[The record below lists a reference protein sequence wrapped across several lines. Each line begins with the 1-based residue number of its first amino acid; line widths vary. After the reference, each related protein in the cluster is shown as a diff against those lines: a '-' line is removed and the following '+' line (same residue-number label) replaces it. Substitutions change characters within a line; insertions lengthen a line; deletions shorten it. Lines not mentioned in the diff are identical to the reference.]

1 MVNSYTNRKILLDFN
16 VNVNLHLHNINCLR
30 EIFMAAASTPAP
42 SASPVAQHPIRER
55 NFRMLWIGSAISSVG
70 DQFYLVAL
78 PWVVLQL
85 TGSAVAVGTILMAV
99 AIPRAVLMLFGG
111 ALTDRISARR
121 ILMSTASARTL
132 FVSVIG
138 FLLWLR
144 VLHLWELYI
153 LGFAFGVADAFS
165 LPAASTLLPSLVKRE
180 QLVAANSVFQTTG
193 QLTTIGAP
201 APAGLVIK
209 ALGTAW
215 AFFIDAISF
224 LFIIAALWRLPD
236 PPRDQASGAR
246 PPVWRSIL
254 DGIAYVRRDVPLRS
268 LILLAAMLNFCTT
281 GPMGVGLPY
290 LTKMKFGSP
299 TAYGIVVSAAA
310 AGGLAGAL
318 LAGILKIKRRGV
330 LLLGACVVIS
340 VALGSIGLL
349 AKLWQIAAILLL
361 MALSAGMANVHI
373 AAWMQQRVEAT
384 VRGRVFSVLMLAG
397 FGLLPVSLAA
407 AGLLIAW
414 DLKLMFIIAGASM
427 LLITVFGALQKQVR
441 AIE

>member
-1 MVNSYTNRKILLDFN
+1 V
-16 VNVNLHLHNINCLR
+16 
-30 EIFMAAASTPAP
+30 AATSISAP
-42 SASPVAQHPIRER
+42 SAPPAPQHPLRER
-55 NFRMLWIGSAISSVG
+55 NFRMLWAGSAISAVG

-99 AIPRAVLMLFGG
+99 AIPRAVLMLLGG

-121 ILMSTASARTL
+121 ILMSTASARTVL
-132 FVSVIG
+132 VTVIG
-138 FLLWLR
+138 FLLWW
-144 VLHLWELYI
+144 HLLQLWQLYV
-153 LGFAFGVADAFS
+153 LGFFFGVADAFAW
-165 LPAASTLLPSLVKRE
+165 PAATTLLPSVVKRE

-193 QLTTIGAP
+193 QLTTIAAP

-236 PPRDQASGAR
+236 PPKAASAAK

-268 LILLAAMLNFCTT
+268 LMLVAAMLNFCIS

-290 LTKMKFGSP
+290 LVKTKFGSAA
-299 TAYGIVVSAAA
+299 AYGLVISAMA
-310 AGGLAGAL
+310 AGGLLGAL
-318 LAGILKIKRRGV
+318 LAGIVKIKRRGL

-340 VALGSIGLL
+340 AGIASMGLL
-349 AKLWQIAAILLL
+349 GHLWLIAAVLLL
-361 MALSAGMANVHI
+361 LGCSAGVANVHI
-373 AAWMQQRVEAT
+373 AAWIQQRIDAT
-384 VRGRVFSVLMLAG
+384 VRGRVFSVLMLAN
-397 FGLLPVSLAA
+397 FGLIPISLAV

-414 DLKLMFIIAGASM
+414 SLKLMFLVAGVSM
-427 LLITVFGALQKQVR
+427 LLITAFGLSQKQVR

>member
-1 MVNSYTNRKILLDFN
+1 
-16 VNVNLHLHNINCLR
+16 
-30 EIFMAAASTPAP
+30 MAAATQPTSLN
-42 SASPVAQHPIRER
+42 PVIYPHPLKER
-55 NFRMLWIGSAISSVG
+55 NFRMLWAGSAISALG

-111 ALTDRISARR
+111 ALTDRISARK
-121 ILMSTASARTL
+121 IMMSAASARTFL
-132 FVSVIG
+132 VTAIG
-138 FLLWLR
+138 FLLWFGVLR
-144 VLHLWELYI
+144 LWELYV

-165 LPAASTLLPSLVKRE
+165 WPAASTLLPSLVKRE

-193 QLTTIGAP
+193 RLTTIAAP
-201 APAGLVIK
+201 APAGIVIK

-236 PPRDQASGAR
+236 PPQAQAAAGK

-254 DGIAYVRRDVPLRS
+254 DGINYVRRDVPLRS
-268 LILLAAMLNFCTT
+268 LMLLAAMLNFCTS

-290 LTKMKFGSP
+290 LTKTKFGSP
-299 TAYGIVVSAAA
+299 AAYGIVVSAAA
-310 AGGLAGAL
+310 AGGLLGAL
-318 LAGILKIKRRGV
+318 LAGIWKIRRRGA

-340 VALGSIGLL
+340 GCLAAMGLPGQ
-349 AKLWQIAAILLL
+349 LWQIAALLL
-361 MALSAGMANVHI
+361 VMAGSAGVANVHI
-373 AAWMQQRVEAT
+373 ASWIQQRVDAA
-384 VRGRVFSVLMLAG
+384 VRGRVLSVLMLAG
-397 FGLLPVSLAA
+397 FGLLPVSMAV

-414 DLKLMFIIAGASM
+414 NMQWMFILAGASM
-427 LLITVFGALQKQVR
+427 LLITAFGALKKQVR
-441 AIE
+441 EIQ

>member
-1 MVNSYTNRKILLDFN
+1 
-16 VNVNLHLHNINCLR
+16 
-30 EIFMAAASTPAP
+30 
-42 SASPVAQHPIRER
+42 
-55 NFRMLWIGSAISSVG
+55 MLWAGSAISAVG

-99 AIPRAVLMLFGG
+99 AIPRAVLMLLGG

-121 ILMSTASARTL
+121 ILMSTASARTVL
-132 FVSVIG
+132 VTVIG
-138 FLLWLR
+138 FLLWW
-144 VLHLWELYI
+144 HLLQLWQLYV
-153 LGFAFGVADAFS
+153 LGFFFGVADAFAW
-165 LPAASTLLPSLVKRE
+165 PAATTLLPSVVKRE

-193 QLTTIGAP
+193 QLTTIAAP

-236 PPRDQASGAR
+236 PPKAASAAK

-268 LILLAAMLNFCTT
+268 LMLVAAMLNFCIS

-290 LTKMKFGSP
+290 LIKTKFGSAA
-299 TAYGIVVSAAA
+299 AYGLVISAMA
-310 AGGLAGAL
+310 AGGLSGAL
-318 LAGILKIKRRGV
+318 LAGIVKIKRRGL

-340 VALGSIGLL
+340 AGIASMGLL
-349 AKLWQIAAILLL
+349 GHLWLIAAVLLL
-361 MALSAGMANVHI
+361 LGCSAGVANVHI
-373 AAWMQQRVEAT
+373 AAWIQQRIDAA
-384 VRGRVFSVLMLAG
+384 VRGRVFSVLMLAN
-397 FGLLPVSLAA
+397 FGLIPVSLAV

-414 DLKLMFIIAGASM
+414 SLKLMFLIAGVSM
-427 LLITVFGALQKQVR
+427 LLITAFGLSQKQVR

>member
-1 MVNSYTNRKILLDFN
+1 MIRRLLWLPPAY
-16 VNVNLHLHNINCLR
+16 LHLLFQPSHRTHCVSATSACSGRAQLFPPWATNF
-30 EIFMAAASTPAP
+30 IFS
-42 SASPVAQHPIRER
+42 
-55 NFRMLWIGSAISSVG
+55 
-70 DQFYLVAL
+70 L

-99 AIPRAVLMLFGG
+99 AIPRALLLLLGG

-132 FVSVIG
+132 LVTIIG
-138 FLLWLR
+138 FLLWSHSLR
-144 VLHLWELYI
+144 LWQLYV
-153 LGFAFGVADAFS
+153 LGFFFGVADAFAW
-165 LPAASTLLPSLVKRE
+165 PAATTLLPSVVKRE

-193 QLTTIGAP
+193 QLTTIAAP
-201 APAGLVIK
+201 ASAGLVIK

-236 PPRDQASGAR
+236 PPKAASAAK
-246 PPVWRSIL
+246 PPLWRSIL

-268 LILLAAMLNFCTT
+268 LMLVAAMLNFCIS

-290 LTKMKFGSP
+290 MAKTKFGSAA
-299 TAYGIVVSAAA
+299 AYGLVISAMA
-310 AGGLAGAL
+310 AGGLIGAL
-318 LAGILKIKRRGV
+318 LAGIVKIKRRGL

-340 VALGSIGLL
+340 AGIASIGLL
-349 AKLWQIAAILLL
+349 GHLWLIAAVLLL
-361 MALSAGMANVHI
+361 LGASAGVANVHI
-373 AAWMQQRVEAT
+373 AAWIQQRIDAT
-384 VRGRVFSVLMLAG
+384 VRGRVFSVLMLAN
-397 FGLLPVSLAA
+397 FGLIPISLAV

-414 DLKLMFIIAGASM
+414 SLKLMFLVAGVSM
-427 LLITVFGALQKQVR
+427 LLITAFGLSQKQVR

>member
-1 MVNSYTNRKILLDFN
+1 V
-16 VNVNLHLHNINCLR
+16 
-30 EIFMAAASTPAP
+30 AAASIPAP
-42 SASPVAQHPIRER
+42 SAPPAAQHPLRER
-55 NFRMLWIGSAISSVG
+55 NFRMLWAGSAISAVG

-99 AIPRAVLMLFGG
+99 AIPRALLMLFGG
-111 ALTDRISARR
+111 ALTDRISARK

-132 FVSVIG
+132 LVTVIG
-138 FLLWLR
+138 FLLWW
-144 VLHLWELYI
+144 HLLQLWQLYV
-153 LGFAFGVADAFS
+153 LGFFFGVADAFAW
-165 LPAASTLLPSLVKRE
+165 PAATTLLPSLVKRE

-193 QLTTIGAP
+193 QLTTTVAP
-201 APAGLVIK
+201 APAGLLIK

-236 PPRDQASGAR
+236 PPKGASAAR
-246 PPVWRSIL
+246 PPLWRSIL

-268 LILLAAMLNFCTT
+268 LMLVAAMLNFCIS

-290 LTKMKFGSP
+290 LVKTKFGSAA
-299 TAYGIVVSAAA
+299 AYGLVISAMA
-310 AGGLAGAL
+310 AGGLIGAL
-318 LAGILKIKRRGV
+318 LAGILKIKRRGL

-340 VALGSIGLL
+340 AGIASMGLL
-349 AKLWQIAAILLL
+349 GHLWLIAAVLLL
-361 MALSAGMANVHI
+361 LGCSAGVANVHI
-373 AAWMQQRVEAT
+373 AAWIQQRIDAT
-384 VRGRVFSVLMLAG
+384 VRGRVFSVLMLAN
-397 FGLLPVSLAA
+397 FGLIPVSLAV

-414 DLKLMFIIAGASM
+414 NLKLMFLIAGVSM
-427 LLITVFGALQKQVR
+427 LLITAFGASQEQVR

>member
-1 MVNSYTNRKILLDFN
+1 
-16 VNVNLHLHNINCLR
+16 
-30 EIFMAAASTPAP
+30 MAAATVPAP
-42 SASPVAQHPIRER
+42 SAPSSSPPAAQHPLRER
-55 NFRMLWIGSAISSVG
+55 NFRMLWAGSGISAVG

-99 AIPRAVLMLFGG
+99 AIPRALLMLFGG

-121 ILMSTASARTL
+121 IMMSTASARTVL
-132 FVSVIG
+132 VTVIG
-138 FLLWLR
+138 FLLWGRL
-144 VLHLWELYI
+144 LHLWELYV
-153 LGFAFGVADAFS
+153 LGFFFGVADAFAW
-165 LPAASTLLPSLVKRE
+165 PAATTLLPSLVKRE

-193 QLTTIGAP
+193 QLTAIVAP

-236 PPRDQASGAR
+236 PPKAASAAK

-268 LILLAAMLNFCTT
+268 LMLVAAMLNFCIS
-281 GPMGVGLPY
+281 GPISVGLPY
-290 LTKMKFGSP
+290 LVKTKFGSP
-299 TAYGIVVSAAA
+299 AAYGLVVSAMA
-310 AGGLAGAL
+310 AGGLIGAL
-318 LAGILKIKRRGV
+318 LAGILKIKRRGL

-340 VALGSIGLL
+340 AGIASIGMLGRLWLIMAAL
-349 AKLWQIAAILLL
+349 AFVGC
-361 MALSAGMANVHI
+361 SAGVANVHI
-373 AAWMQQRVEAT
+373 AAWIQQRIDAT
-384 VRGRVFSVLMLAG
+384 VRGRVFSVLMLAN
-397 FGLLPVSLAA
+397 FGLIPVSLAV
-407 AGLLIAW
+407 AGLLIALS
-414 DLKLMFIIAGASM
+414 LKVMFLIAGVSM
-427 LLITVFGALQKQVR
+427 MLITALGFLQKEVR

>member
-1 MVNSYTNRKILLDFN
+1 
-16 VNVNLHLHNINCLR
+16 
-30 EIFMAAASTPAP
+30 MAAASIPAP
-42 SASPVAQHPIRER
+42 SAPPAAQHPLRER
-55 NFRMLWIGSAISSVG
+55 NFRMLWAGSAISAVG

-99 AIPRAVLMLFGG
+99 AIPRAMLMLFGG
-111 ALTDRISARR
+111 ALTDRISARK

-132 FVSVIG
+132 FVTVIG
-138 FLLWLR
+138 FLLWWHL
-144 VLHLWELYI
+144 LQLWELYV
-153 LGFAFGVADAFS
+153 LGFFFGVADAFAW
-165 LPAASTLLPSLVKRE
+165 PAATTLLPSLVKRE

-193 QLTTIGAP
+193 QLTTIVAP
-201 APAGLVIK
+201 APAGLAIK

-236 PPRDQASGAR
+236 PPKAGSAAK

-268 LILLAAMLNFCTT
+268 LMLVAAMLNFCIS

-290 LTKMKFGSP
+290 LVKTKFGSAA
-299 TAYGIVVSAAA
+299 AYGLVISAMA
-310 AGGLAGAL
+310 AGGLIGAL
-318 LAGILKIKRRGV
+318 LAGILKIKRRGL

-340 VALGSIGLL
+340 AGIASMGLL
-349 AKLWQIAAILLL
+349 GHLWLIATVLLL
-361 MALSAGMANVHI
+361 LGASAGVANVHI
-373 AAWMQQRVEAT
+373 AAWIQQRIDAT
-384 VRGRVFSVLMLAG
+384 VRGRVFSVLMLAN
-397 FGLLPVSLAA
+397 FGLMPVSLAV

-414 DLKLMFIIAGASM
+414 NLKLMFLIAGASL
-427 LLITVFGALQKQVR
+427 LLITAFGASQKQVR

>member
-1 MVNSYTNRKILLDFN
+1 V
-16 VNVNLHLHNINCLR
+16 
-30 EIFMAAASTPAP
+30 AAASISAP
-42 SASPVAQHPIRER
+42 SAPPAAQHPLRER
-55 NFRMLWIGSAISSVG
+55 NFRMLWAGSAISAVG

-99 AIPRAVLMLFGG
+99 AIPRALLMLLGG

-121 ILMSTASARTL
+121 ILMSTATARTL
-132 FVSVIG
+132 LVTIIG
-138 FLLWLR
+138 FLLWW
-144 VLHLWELYI
+144 HLLQLWQLYV
-153 LGFAFGVADAFS
+153 LGFFFGVADAFAW
-165 LPAASTLLPSLVKRE
+165 PAATTLLPSVVKRE

-193 QLTTIGAP
+193 QMTTIAAP

-236 PPRDQASGAR
+236 PPKAASAAK

-268 LILLAAMLNFCTT
+268 LMLVAAMLNFCIS

-290 LTKMKFGSP
+290 LVKIKFGSAA
-299 TAYGIVVSAAA
+299 AYGLVISAMA
-310 AGGLAGAL
+310 AGGLIGAL
-318 LAGILKIKRRGV
+318 LAGMVKIKRRGL
-330 LLLGACVVIS
+330 LLLGACAVIS
-340 VALGSIGLL
+340 AGIASIGLL
-349 AKLWQIAAILLL
+349 GHLWLIAAVLLL
-361 MALSAGMANVHI
+361 LGCSAGVANVHI
-373 AAWMQQRVEAT
+373 AAWIQQRIDAT
-384 VRGRVFSVLMLAG
+384 VRGRVFSVLMLAN
-397 FGLLPVSLAA
+397 FGLIPASLAV

-414 DLKLMFIIAGASM
+414 SLKLMFLVAGVSM
-427 LLITVFGALQKQVR
+427 LLITAFGLSQKQVR

>member
-1 MVNSYTNRKILLDFN
+1 
-16 VNVNLHLHNINCLR
+16 
-30 EIFMAAASTPAP
+30 MAAASISAP
-42 SASPVAQHPIRER
+42 SIPAVAPHPLRER
-55 NFRMLWIGSAISSVG
+55 NFRMLWAGSAISAVG

-99 AIPRAVLMLFGG
+99 AIPRALLMLLGG

-132 FVSVIG
+132 LVTVIG
-138 FLLWLR
+138 FLLWWHLLR
-144 VLHLWELYI
+144 LWQLYV
-153 LGFAFGVADAFS
+153 LGFFFGVADAFAW
-165 LPAASTLLPSLVKRE
+165 PAATTLLPSVVKRE

-193 QLTTIGAP
+193 QLTTIAAP

-236 PPRDQASGAR
+236 PPRATSAAK

-268 LILLAAMLNFCTT
+268 LMLVAAMLNFCIS

-290 LTKMKFGSP
+290 LAKTKFGSAA
-299 TAYGIVVSAAA
+299 AYGLVISAMA
-310 AGGLAGAL
+310 AGGLIGAL
-318 LAGILKIKRRGV
+318 LAGIVKIKRRGL

-340 VALGSIGLL
+340 AGIASIGLL
-349 AKLWQIAAILLL
+349 GHLWLIAAVLLL
-361 MALSAGMANVHI
+361 LGCSAGVANVHI
-373 AAWMQQRVEAT
+373 AAWIQQRIDAT
-384 VRGRVFSVLMLAG
+384 VRGRVFSVLMLAN
-397 FGLLPVSLAA
+397 FGLIPISLAV

-414 DLKLMFIIAGASM
+414 SLKLMFLVAGVSM
-427 LLITVFGALQKQVR
+427 LLITAFGLSQKQVR

>member
-1 MVNSYTNRKILLDFN
+1 V
-16 VNVNLHLHNINCLR
+16 
-30 EIFMAAASTPAP
+30 AAASISAP
-42 SASPVAQHPIRER
+42 SAPPAAQHPLRER
-55 NFRMLWIGSAISSVG
+55 NFRMLWAGSAISAVG

-99 AIPRAVLMLFGG
+99 AIPRALLMLLGG

-121 ILMSTASARTL
+121 ILMSTATARTL
-132 FVSVIG
+132 LVTIIG
-138 FLLWLR
+138 FLLWW
-144 VLHLWELYI
+144 HLLQLWQLYV
-153 LGFAFGVADAFS
+153 LGFFFGVADAFAW
-165 LPAASTLLPSLVKRE
+165 PAATTLLPSVVKRE

-193 QLTTIGAP
+193 QMTTIAAP

-236 PPRDQASGAR
+236 PPKAASAAK

-268 LILLAAMLNFCTT
+268 LMLVAAMLNFCIS

-290 LTKMKFGSP
+290 LVKIKFGSAA
-299 TAYGIVVSAAA
+299 AYGLVISAMA
-310 AGGLAGAL
+310 AGGLIGAL
-318 LAGILKIKRRGV
+318 LAGMVKIKRRGL
-330 LLLGACVVIS
+330 LLLGACAVIS
-340 VALGSIGLL
+340 AGIASIGLL
-349 AKLWQIAAILLL
+349 GHLWLIAAVLLL
-361 MALSAGMANVHI
+361 LGCSAGVANVHI
-373 AAWMQQRVEAT
+373 AAWIQQRIDAT
-384 VRGRVFSVLMLAG
+384 VRGRVFSVLMLAN
-397 FGLLPVSLAA
+397 FGLIPVSLAV

-414 DLKLMFIIAGASM
+414 NLKLMFLIAGVSM
-427 LLITVFGALQKQVR
+427 LLITAFGASQKQVR
-441 AIE
+441 TIE

>member
-1 MVNSYTNRKILLDFN
+1 V
-16 VNVNLHLHNINCLR
+16 
-30 EIFMAAASTPAP
+30 AATSISAP
-42 SASPVAQHPIRER
+42 SAPPAPQHPLRER
-55 NFRMLWIGSAISSVG
+55 NFRMLWAGSAISAVG

-99 AIPRAVLMLFGG
+99 AIPRAVLMLLGG

-121 ILMSTASARTL
+121 ILMTTASARTL
-132 FVSVIG
+132 LVTVIG
-138 FLLWLR
+138 FLLWSHSLQ
-144 VLHLWELYI
+144 LWQLYV
-153 LGFAFGVADAFS
+153 LGFFFGVADAFAW
-165 LPAASTLLPSLVKRE
+165 PAATTLLPSVVKRE

-193 QLTTIGAP
+193 QLTTIAAP

-236 PPRDQASGAR
+236 PPKAESAAK

-268 LILLAAMLNFCTT
+268 LMLVAAMLNFCIS

-290 LTKMKFGSP
+290 LAKTKFGSAA
-299 TAYGIVVSAAA
+299 AYGLVISAMA
-310 AGGLAGAL
+310 AGGLLGAL
-318 LAGILKIKRRGV
+318 LAGIVKVKRRGL

-340 VALGSIGLL
+340 AGIGSIGLL
-349 AKLWQIAAILLL
+349 GHLWLIAAVLLL
-361 MALSAGMANVHI
+361 LGCSAGVANVHI
-373 AAWMQQRVEAT
+373 AAWIQQRIDAT
-384 VRGRVFSVLMLAG
+384 VRGRVFSVLMLAN
-397 FGLLPVSLAA
+397 FGLIPISLAV

-414 DLKLMFIIAGASM
+414 SLKFMFLVAGISM
-427 LLITVFGALQKQVR
+427 LLITAFGVSQKQVR

>member
-1 MVNSYTNRKILLDFN
+1 
-16 VNVNLHLHNINCLR
+16 
-30 EIFMAAASTPAP
+30 MAAASISVP
-42 SASPVAQHPIRER
+42 SAPPTGQHPLRER
-55 NFRMLWIGSAISSVG
+55 NFRMWWAGWTISLFG

-99 AIPRAVLMLFGG
+99 ATPRAVLMLIGG
-111 ALTDRISARR
+111 ALTDRISPRK
-121 ILMSTASARTL
+121 ILMSAASARAI
-132 FVSVIG
+132 FVAVIG
-138 FLLWLR
+138 ALLWLR
-144 VLHLWELYI
+144 VLHIWELYV

-165 LPAASTLLPSLVKRE
+165 MPAGSTFLPSLVKRE
-180 QLVAANSVFQTTG
+180 QLVAANSVFQTTA

-201 APAGLVIK
+201 APAGIVIK
-209 ALGTAW
+209 LLGTAW

-236 PPRDQASGAR
+236 PPKAGSAAK

-268 LILLAAMLNFCTT
+268 LMLLAAMLNFCTA

-299 TAYGIVVSAAA
+299 TSYGIVVSAAA
-310 AGGLAGAL
+310 AGGLLGAL
-318 LAGILKIKRRGV
+318 LAGLWKARRRGL

-340 VALGSIGLL
+340 AGIGSMGMLGNLWEIAAVLLLL
-349 AKLWQIAAILLL
+349 AG
-361 MALSAGMANVHI
+361 SAGLANVHI
-373 AAWMQQRVEAT
+373 ASWVQQRVDPM
-384 VRGRVFSVLMLAG
+384 VRGRVLSVLMLSAL
-397 FGLLPVSLAA
+397 GLMPVSLAV

-414 DLKLMFIIAGASM
+414 SLKLMFLIAGVSM
-427 LLITVFGALQKQVR
+427 LLITAFGLSQKQVAR
-441 AIE
+441 LSRDCEQ

>member
-1 MVNSYTNRKILLDFN
+1 MV
-16 VNVNLHLHNINCLR
+16 
-30 EIFMAAASTPAP
+30 AASISAP
-42 SASPVAQHPIRER
+42 SIPAVAPHPLLER
-55 NFRMLWIGSAISSVG
+55 NFRMLWAGSAISAVG

-99 AIPRAVLMLFGG
+99 AIPRALLMLLGG

-132 FVSVIG
+132 LVTVIG
-138 FLLWLR
+138 FLLWWHSLQ
-144 VLHLWELYI
+144 LWQLYV
-153 LGFAFGVADAFS
+153 LGFFFGVADAFAW
-165 LPAASTLLPSLVKRE
+165 PAATTLLPSVVKRE

-193 QLTTIGAP
+193 QLTAIAAP

-236 PPRDQASGAR
+236 PPQAASAAK
-246 PPVWRSIL
+246 PPVWRSIM

-268 LILLAAMLNFCTT
+268 LMLVAAMLNFCIS
-281 GPMGVGLPY
+281 GSMGVGLPY
-290 LTKMKFGSP
+290 LVKTKFGSAA
-299 TAYGIVVSAAA
+299 AYGLVISAMA
-310 AGGLAGAL
+310 AGGLIGAL
-318 LAGILKIKRRGV
+318 LAGIVKIKRRGL

-340 VALGSIGLL
+340 AGIASIGLL
-349 AKLWQIAAILLL
+349 GNLWFIAAVLLL
-361 MALSAGMANVHI
+361 LGCSAGVANVHI
-373 AAWMQQRVEAT
+373 AAWIQQRIDAT
-384 VRGRVFSVLMLAG
+384 VRGRVFSVLMLAN
-397 FGLLPVSLAA
+397 FGLIPISLAI

-414 DLKLMFIIAGASM
+414 SLKLMFLIAGVSM
-427 LLITVFGALQKQVR
+427 LLITAFGLSQKQVR

>member
-1 MVNSYTNRKILLDFN
+1 MWLPPAY
-16 VNVNLHLHNINCLR
+16 
-30 EIFMAAASTPAP
+30 PAP
-42 SASPVAQHPIRER
+42 SAPPAAQHPLRER
-55 NFRMLWIGSAISSVG
+55 NFRMLWAGSAISAVG

-132 FVSVIG
+132 LVTVIG
-138 FLLWLR
+138 FLLWWHWLQ
-144 VLHLWELYI
+144 LWELYV
-153 LGFAFGVADAFS
+153 LGFFFGVADAFAW
-165 LPAASTLLPSLVKRE
+165 PAATTLLPSVVKRE

-193 QLTTIGAP
+193 QLTTIVAP

-236 PPRDQASGAR
+236 PPKAASAAK

-268 LILLAAMLNFCTT
+268 LMLVAAMLNFCIS

-290 LTKMKFGSP
+290 LVKTKFGSAA
-299 TAYGIVVSAAA
+299 AYGLVISAMA
-310 AGGLAGAL
+310 AGGLIGAL
-318 LAGILKIKRRGV
+318 LAGILKIKRRGL

-340 VALGSIGLL
+340 AGIASMGLL
-349 AKLWQIAAILLL
+349 GHLWLIAAVLLL
-361 MALSAGMANVHI
+361 LGC
-373 AAWMQQRVEAT
+373 QRRRGQRAHCRVDPAT
-384 VRGRVFSVLMLAG
+384 
-397 FGLLPVSLAA
+397 
-407 AGLLIAW
+407 
-414 DLKLMFIIAGASM
+414 D
-427 LLITVFGALQKQVR
+427 
-441 AIE
+441 